1 MKKSIAF
8 ISFFI
13 ICIMCIF
20 TLPTMFASNDFV
32 GLDNNIDISP
42 NDDRIVF
49 SYYQKGVASIYTSKI
64 NGTDVIQ
71 LTSDNKKNSYLYPTY
86 SPDGSKIMFISTP
99 KNQTTLKSSIWI
111 MNKDGSSKKELIKT
125 DGFINKAIFSP
136 NQDCIYFSKSG
147 SYKNYSPIAS
157 KRHHDFDLYSI
168 GINGKNLKQLTLEKS
183 YNISDLGITSNGNA
197 LIFEKDQ
204 TIHLFYLDGSKK
216 VNIIKPLEN
225 CSNIEQKEV
234 YHPAL
239 SPDNKFIAFSA
250 VANQTGTFQYE
261 LFTKNMETKEC
272 KQITNLK
279 SYTSK
284 PVYFHKNNKILFSQ
298 DMNWPNKPSKYK
310 ICIIDINSNNIENVN
325 ITIHSK

>member
-1 MKKSIAF
+1 MKKSIVF
-8 ISFFI
+8 ILFVI
-13 ICIMCIF
+13 ICIIF
-20 TLPTMFASNDFV
+20 ILPTMFASNDFI

-64 NGTDVIQ
+64 NGTDVVQ
-71 LTSDNKKNSYLYPTY
+71 LTSDNKKISHLYPTY

-99 KNQTTLKSSIWI
+99 KNQTTSKSSIWI
-111 MNKDGSSKKELIKT
+111 MNKDGSNKKELIKA
-125 DGFINKAIFSP
+125 DGFINKAVFSP
-136 NQDCIYFSKSG
+136 NQDCIYFSKAG
-147 SYKNYSPIAS
+147 IYKNYSPIAS

-168 GINGKNLKQLTLEKS
+168 GINGKNLKQLTFEKS
-183 YNISDLGITSNGNA
+183 YSISDLGITSNGNA
-197 LIFEKDQ
+197 LIFEKDYE

-216 VNIIKPLEN
+216 GDIIKPLEN
-225 CSNIEQKEV
+225 CSNNEQKEV
-234 YHPAL
+234 GDPAL
-239 SPDNKFIAFSA
+239 SPDNKFIVFSA

-298 DMNWPNKPSKYK
+298 DMNWPNNPSKYK
-310 ICIIDINSNNIENVN
+310 ICILDINSKNIENVN
-325 ITIHSK
+325 ITIPSK